1 MRAVFKPGRSEA
13 RLRALLAPTLLLPML
28 LFATLVACSDPG
40 SADGSVAAP
49 DAASGE
55 KPSAEITAPDAR
67 EATVGMAARPG
78 KTQDPAGAT
87 FVARA
92 EASGGSSY
100 EADTVRAIR
109 YGMHEEYERVV
120 LDLGTGDEPAASV
133 PEWTIMSPTG
143 DGLLRVTLPSISRTA
158 VSDGTFGDGLLDG
171 YYVVRAPEGGMFVD
185 IFARKPFAYRVL
197 GLSEPARLA
206 VDFKPAGSPLKA
218 RPPAVG
224 GDTVLVE
231 PRAGAR
237 IGDPL
242 TVCGYS
248 RNFEAS
254 NFIALTDARGKLVV
268 RRTVLGNDW
277 TSTWGYFEATLDLPS
292 FEGKGTLR
300 VGTRSARDGTFE
312 GVEVPV
318 KGD

>member
-1 MRAVFKPGRSEA
+1 V
-13 RLRALLAPTLLLPML
+13 LLL
-28 LFATLVACSDPG
+28 ATLVACSGPG

-49 DAASGE
+49 EAASGE
-55 KPSAEITAPDAR
+55 KPRAEVAASGAR
-67 EATVGMAARPG
+67 EATVEVAARTG
-78 KTQDPAGAT
+78 KTQDPAGAAFAT
-87 FVARA
+87 RA

-100 EADTVRAIR
+100 QADTVRAIR
-109 YGMHEEYERVV
+109 YAAHEGYERMV
-120 LDLGTGDEPAASV
+120 LDLGTGDGPAASV
-133 PEWTIMSPTG
+133 PEWAIMSPTG

-185 IFARKPFAYRVL
+185 VFARKPFAYRVL
-197 GLSEPARLA
+197 GLSEPARLV
-206 VDFKPAGSPLKA
+206 VDFKPAGSPLKV

-237 IGDPL
+237 IRGSL

-254 NFIALTDARGKLVV
+254 SSIVLTDAEGRVVV
-268 RRTVLGNDW
+268 RRTVLGNEW

-300 VGTRSARDGTFE
+300 VGTHSARDGTFE

-318 KGD
+318 KGKLTR